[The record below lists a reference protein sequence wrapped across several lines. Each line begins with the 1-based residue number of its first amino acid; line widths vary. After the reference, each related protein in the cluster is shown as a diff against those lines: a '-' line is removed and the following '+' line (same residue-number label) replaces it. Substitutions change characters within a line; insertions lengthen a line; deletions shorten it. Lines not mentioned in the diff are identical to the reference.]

1 MVVFFFLSSA
11 GSEPSF
17 QAATVELSPGQ
28 LADTLVQELE
38 PWRGEAGLL
47 VRRLELSTNICE
59 VLQCRKRAPNA
70 FSLFS

>member
-17 QAATVELSPGQ
+17 QAATVQLAAGQ
-28 LADTLVQELE
+28 QADTLVQELD

-47 VRRLELSTNICE
+47 VRRLELSTNPCE
-59 VLQCRKRAPNA
+59 VSQCLEK
-70 FSLFS
+70 LL

>member
-17 QAATVELSPGQ
+17 QAATVQ
-28 LADTLVQELE
+28 LAADQQTDTLVQELD

-47 VRRLELSTNICE
+47 VRRLELSTNPCE
-59 VLQCRKRAPNA
+59 VSQCLEK
-70 FSLFS
+70 LL

>member
-17 QAATVELSPGQ
+17 QAATVQLAAGQ
-28 LADTLVQELE
+28 QADTLVQELD

-47 VRRLELSTNICE
+47 VRRLELSTNPVSLNRIINLC
-59 VLQCRKRAPNA
+59 VLHI
-70 FSLFS
+70 

>member
-17 QAATVELSPGQ
+17 QAATVQ
-28 LADTLVQELE
+28 LAASQQTDTLVQELE

-47 VRRLELSTNICE
+47 VRRLELSTNLHE
-59 VLQCRKRAPNA
+59 VSQKFLQT
-70 FSLFS
+70 L

>member
-38 PWRGEAGLL
+38 PWRGEAGLI
-47 VRRLELSTNICE
+47 VRRLEL
-59 VLQCRKRAPNA
+59 
-70 FSLFS
+70 